1 MNLIW
6 NAPTTS
12 WKQTDLKVPRSM
24 RRLGN
29 VRPIASEKGAGMID
43 PITFAIIFVGGLITG
58 VIIENLRKRIFY
70 EKKS

>member
-1 MNLIW
+1 
-6 NAPTTS
+6 
-12 WKQTDLKVPRSM
+12 M